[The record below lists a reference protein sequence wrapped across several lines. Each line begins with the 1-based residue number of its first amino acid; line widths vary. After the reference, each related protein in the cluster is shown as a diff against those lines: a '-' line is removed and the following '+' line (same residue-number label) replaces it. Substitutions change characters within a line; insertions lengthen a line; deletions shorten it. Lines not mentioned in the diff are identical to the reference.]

1 VISTLESIQI
11 NHERGLRP
19 GLKAEG
25 IVPNNA
31 GVEVW
36 RMQEGGRTEMDEV
49 ISNYYGDDQVTALIN
64 LKVDTKDVDK
74 IAERVSG
81 FLQVEDVFLV
91 TGDTDIVAKVKVQ
104 TYNQLKRFIVED
116 LSKIDG
122 VKDTKTLMV
131 VSTFKERG
139 ELRFEPN
146 EGREGGN

>member
-1 VISTLESIQI
+1 
-11 NHERGLRP
+11 
-19 GLKAEG
+19 
-25 IVPNNA
+25 
-31 GVEVW
+31 
-36 RMQEGGRTEMDEV
+36 MQEGGRTEMDEV

-139 ELRFEPN
+139 ELRFEPG